1 MAVPDW
7 RDDRI
12 GSALRGENP
21 MVMARMRSG
30 FAVIGDTQFLPGYSV
45 LLPDDPA
52 ANHLSDLPMDRRRD
66 FLVDMALLGEA
77 IQSACR
83 ADGLRRVNYEILGN
97 VLPILHAHV
106 FPRYDWE
113 PADKLAGEIGRYP
126 TEEFFSPEA
135 AYSDASHGD
144 LRRRI
149 TVELKQLTDASYR
162 P

>member
-1 MAVPDW
+1 
-7 RDDRI
+7 
-12 GSALRGENP
+12 

-45 LLPDDPA
+45 LLPDDPT
-52 ANHLSDLPMDRRRD
+52 ANHLSDLLMDRRRD
-66 FLVDMALLGEA
+66 FLVDMALLGQA
-77 IQSACR
+77 IQSVCH
-83 ADGLRRVNYEILGN
+83 ADGLRRINYEILGN

-135 AYSDASHGD
+135 AYTDAKHGA
-144 LRRRI
+144 LRRKI
-149 TVELKQLTDASYR
+149 AAKLTQLTSASYR